1 MKYNFLKIVLL
12 SITITGFLSC
22 KKNNLVVDRTPIETA
37 EGARF
42 LINPLINTYYVRST
56 GNAYKIPVS
65 VTTVSNVDRQIQ
77 FTYTS
82 LRAASG
88 VQYTAP
94 ATLTMKAGQ
103 VIDTLSFSGLFAGYP
118 TGRRDT
124 VKVKI
129 TSNDGYVKATGY
141 SDSVTLYLTKYCDV
155 VLSALSGTF
164 ANTKEYTS
172 ASSTAVN
179 YGPYTT
185 TVINLVATSAT
196 TATCTFTNLFDDG
209 WAPINGTL
217 DWTDPANFK
226 VVILSQS
233 IGKSYGG
240 QPAFVKTSSTP
251 ASTFSSCDGSF
262 TLRLDITNAAGT
274 ILSASTGANS
284 GYQIVL
290 NR

>member
-22 KKNNLVVDRTPIETA
+22 KKNNLVVDKDPVVA
-37 EGARF
+37 ERARF

-129 TSNDGYVKATGY
+129 TSNDGYVKATG
-141 SDSVTLYLTKYCDV
+141 
-155 VLSALSGTF
+155 
-164 ANTKEYTS
+164 
-172 ASSTAVN
+172 
-179 YGPYTT
+179 
-185 TVINLVATSAT
+185 
-196 TATCTFTNLFDDG
+196 
-209 WAPINGTL
+209 
-217 DWTDPANFK
+217 
-226 VVILSQS
+226 
-233 IGKSYGG
+233 
-240 QPAFVKTSSTP
+240 
-251 ASTFSSCDGSF
+251 
-262 TLRLDITNAAGT
+262 
-274 ILSASTGANS
+274 
-284 GYQIVL
+284 
-290 NR
+290 